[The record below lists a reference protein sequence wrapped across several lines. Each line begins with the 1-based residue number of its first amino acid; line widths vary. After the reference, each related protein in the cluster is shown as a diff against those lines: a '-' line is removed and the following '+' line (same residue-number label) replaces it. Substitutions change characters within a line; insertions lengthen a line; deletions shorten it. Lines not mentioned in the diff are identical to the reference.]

1 MRDLSI
7 LIPSRNEMFLN
18 NTIQDILNN
27 IEADTEVIAVL
38 DGQWP
43 IEPIP
48 DNPRVILI
56 HFSESIGQRAAT
68 NVAARI
74 SKAKYLMKLDAHCG
88 MDKGFDVKLMNDMQD
103 NWTQVP
109 IMRNLHAF
117 DWVCECGHIRY
128 QGPTKPCEKCG
139 KDMRREIRWIAKTN
153 PQSTAFRYD
162 TTLHFQYHNER
173 KNTAEYKDGLIIGY
187 RLSIPSNP
195 AFMPSGIVKFFT
207 DFAGSH
213 GFACRGNGLWFRQ
226 NMSSNTM
233 RLSTIN
239 YGGSIGTE
247 EILFIG
253 DEAKVNGVTASSI
266 ITKMVNNWDVFSP
279 SFWETTYNPS
289 VENSVY
295 ECFLPETSIAS
306 ISSLIDATNPV
317 PTSRSFVNSNIINQL
332 NSIIGGQF
340 IYSEN
345 TKSFHNGSVALIPIK
360 DKSLN
365 ETMSLQGSCFMCTRE
380 KYFELNLCDETW
392 GSWGNQG
399 TEVATKTWLSGGRVV
414 VNKKTYYAHLFRTQG
429 NDFGFPYPQ
438 SGRAVERARNF
449 SRELF
454 FNNGYDKQIYPL
466 SWLIEKF
473 KPIPDWHEESG
484 KEVLDRVLKAG
495 AVFTNFQNKSH
506 GVLGVIPSVPG
517 SVTNHATSM
526 SSDGRGKEV
535 PVPTVGLPTLPG
547 SGTITAKDVLLI
559 REEAEMGGITTISD
573 TTNMVKDRDS
583 LSLTCGD
590 GSNKPSVNKS
600 VDSVENLADSNLSV
614 SPVKATIPKPATS
627 FDINPDLPENSVNSY
642 NRHILDNKHI
652 MDVHDTSIAQ
662 KQKSK
667 GILFYTNNRLNMKL
681 AALVRK
687 QIAKSGLP
695 VTCVSQ
701 KPVGFGTNLVFKGD
715 GKSGQVNMYR
725 QILMGLEH
733 MKEDIVFL
741 AEADVLYHPFHFQF
755 TPAESNKFYYNGNYW
770 VLRLKD
776 GFAVHYNA
784 QWLSGLVSYREPL
797 LVHMRERVEMID
809 REGYSTNMGH
819 EPMTHKR
826 IAWKTWYDYEV
837 FNPGVANIDIVHSG
851 NMTLKKWKL
860 DDFRTKPKFWEES
873 TNYTVPGWN
882 LVEELKRIDKSA

>member
-1 MRDLSI
+1 MKMRDLSI

-74 SKAKYLMKLDAHCG
+74 SKAKYLMKLDAHCA

-139 KDMRREIRWIAKTN
+139 KDMKRELRWIAKTN

-162 TTLHFQYHNER
+162 TTLHFQYWQDW
-173 KNTAEYKDGLIIGY
+173 KKKQ
-187 RLSIPSNP
+187 
-195 AFMPSGIVKFFT
+195 V
-207 DFAGSH
+207 
-213 GFACRGNGLWFRQ
+213 
-226 NMSSNTM
+226 
-233 RLSTIN
+233 
-239 YGGSIGTE
+239 
-247 EILFIG
+247 G
-253 DEAKVNGVTASSI
+253 DLV
-266 ITKMVNNWDVFSP
+266 
-279 SFWETTYNPS
+279 ET
-289 VENSVY
+289 
-295 ECFLPETSIAS
+295 F
-306 ISSLIDATNPV
+306 
-317 PTSRSFVNSNIINQL
+317 
-332 NSIIGGQF
+332 
-340 IYSEN
+340 
-345 TKSFHNGSVALIPIK
+345 
-360 DKSLN
+360 
-365 ETMSLQGSCFMCTRE
+365 SLQGSCFMCTRE

-414 VNKKTYYAHLFRTQG
+414 VNKKTFYAHLFRTQG

-466 SWLIEKF
+466 SWLIGKF

-495 AVFTNFQNKSH
+495 TAFTNFQNKSH

>member
-1 MRDLSI
+1 MKMRDLSI

-74 SKAKYLMKLDAHCG
+74 SKAKYLMKLDAHCA

-139 KDMRREIRWIAKTN
+139 KDMKRELRWIAKTN

-162 TTLHFQYHNER
+162 TTLHFQYWQDW
-173 KNTAEYKDGLIIGY
+173 KKKQ
-187 RLSIPSNP
+187 
-195 AFMPSGIVKFFT
+195 V
-207 DFAGSH
+207 
-213 GFACRGNGLWFRQ
+213 
-226 NMSSNTM
+226 
-233 RLSTIN
+233 
-239 YGGSIGTE
+239 
-247 EILFIG
+247 G
-253 DEAKVNGVTASSI
+253 DLV
-266 ITKMVNNWDVFSP
+266 
-279 SFWETTYNPS
+279 ET
-289 VENSVY
+289 
-295 ECFLPETSIAS
+295 F
-306 ISSLIDATNPV
+306 
-317 PTSRSFVNSNIINQL
+317 
-332 NSIIGGQF
+332 
-340 IYSEN
+340 
-345 TKSFHNGSVALIPIK
+345 
-360 DKSLN
+360 
-365 ETMSLQGSCFMCTRE
+365 SLQGSCFMCTRE

-414 VNKKTYYAHLFRTQG
+414 VNKKTFYAHLFRTQG

-614 SPVKATIPKPATS
+614 SPVKTTIPKPATS

-667 GILFYTNNRLNMKL
+667 GILFYTNNRLNMRL
-681 AALVRK
+681 AATVRK

-695 VTCVSQ
+695 ITCVSQ

-733 MKEDIVFL
+733 IKEDIVFL

-755 TPAESNKFYYNGNYW
+755 TPAEPNKFYYNGNYW

>member
-162 TTLHFQYHNER
+162 TTLHFQYWQDW
-173 KNTAEYKDGLIIGY
+173 KKKQ
-187 RLSIPSNP
+187 
-195 AFMPSGIVKFFT
+195 V
-207 DFAGSH
+207 
-213 GFACRGNGLWFRQ
+213 
-226 NMSSNTM
+226 
-233 RLSTIN
+233 
-239 YGGSIGTE
+239 
-247 EILFIG
+247 G
-253 DEAKVNGVTASSI
+253 DLV
-266 ITKMVNNWDVFSP
+266 
-279 SFWETTYNPS
+279 ET
-289 VENSVY
+289 
-295 ECFLPETSIAS
+295 F
-306 ISSLIDATNPV
+306 
-317 PTSRSFVNSNIINQL
+317 
-332 NSIIGGQF
+332 
-340 IYSEN
+340 
-345 TKSFHNGSVALIPIK
+345 
-360 DKSLN
+360 
-365 ETMSLQGSCFMCTRE
+365 SLQGSCFMCTRE

-399 TEVATKTWLSGGRVV
+399 TEVATKTWLSGGRVI
-414 VNKKTYYAHLFRTQG
+414 VNKKTFYAHMFRTQG
-429 NDFGFPYPQ
+429 SDFGFPYPQ
-438 SGRAVERARNF
+438 SGRAVERARQH
-449 SRELF
+449 SREMF
-454 FNNGYDKQIYPL
+454 FNNKFEKQIYPF
-466 SWLIEKF
+466 SWLLDKF

-484 KEVLDRVLKAG
+484 KVVLQQVMEAGEKFYKDRDFLSSSWASKI
-495 AVFTNFQNKSH
+495 FT
-506 GVLGVIPSVPG
+506 
-517 SVTNHATSM
+517 T
-526 SSDGRGKEV
+526 GRGIGGKSPEEQKDANQQKNNLEATRRLEETMISPQPISPV
-535 PVPTVGLPTLPG
+535 PAPAPALFYPVPT
-547 SGTITAKDVLLI
+547 
-559 REEAEMGGITTISD
+559 
-573 TTNMVKDRDS
+573 
-583 LSLTCGD
+583 
-590 GSNKPSVNKS
+590 
-600 VDSVENLADSNLSV
+600 
-614 SPVKATIPKPATS
+614 
-627 FDINPDLPENSVNSY
+627 
-642 NRHILDNKHI
+642 
-652 MDVHDTSIAQ
+652 
-662 KQKSK
+662 K

-733 MKEDIVFL
+733 IKEDIVFL
-741 AEADVLYHPFHFQF
+741 AESDVLYHPFHFQF
-755 TPAESNKFYYNGNYW
+755 TPAEPNKFYYNGNYW